1 MHSSVP
7 SGGASGGTGRKDV
20 TSGEELGPE
29 DGSDL
34 GDLPGSWAWPDPLRN
49 LMLSASSQDCGLP
62 PTSKT
67 LKHKSSY

>member
-29 DGSDL
+29 DDPDL
-34 GDLPGSWAWPDPLRN
+34 GDLPGSWAWPDH
-49 LMLSASSQDCGLP
+49 SE
-62 PTSKT
+62 TSCCRPQVRT
-67 LKHKSSY
+67 AGSHQLVRS